1 MEYLVLAVL
10 LAIVA
15 GAIVHY
21 LHHDGQPLPAG
32 QRSGWTQR

>member
-1 MEYLVLAVL
+1 MKYLVLAVL

-15 GAIVHY
+15 GALIHY
-21 LHHDGQPLPAG
+21 LDHDGQPPPAE